1 VQTQLRLTA
10 AAVPRRDPA
19 YPALQLTNLVFGGY
33 FSSRWMENIREDKGY
48 TYGAHSGLETIP
60 GGAVLDVETDVA
72 SDVTAPALLETRYEL
87 GRMAAVPPTPEE
99 IDAARAYAVGSL
111 LISLDNQGGLASMLT
126 ALAADGLDLDWLR
139 AYPAAL
145 DAVTPDEVAAA
156 ALRFFAPA
164 AFTGV
169 LVGDASLIGPGV
181 RALGGIGE

>member
-1 VQTQLRLTA
+1 
-10 AAVPRRDPA
+10 
-19 YPALQLTNLVFGGY
+19 
-33 FSSRWMENIREDKGY
+33 
-48 TYGAHSGLETIP
+48 
-60 GGAVLDVETDVA
+60 
-72 SDVTAPALLETRYEL
+72 
-87 GRMAAVPPTPEE
+87 
-99 IDAARAYAVGSL
+99 
-111 LISLDNQGGLASMLT
+111 MLT